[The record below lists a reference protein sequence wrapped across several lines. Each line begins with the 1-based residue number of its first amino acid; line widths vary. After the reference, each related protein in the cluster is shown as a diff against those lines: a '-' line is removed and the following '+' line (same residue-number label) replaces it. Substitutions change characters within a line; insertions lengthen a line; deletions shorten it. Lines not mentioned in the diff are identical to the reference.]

1 MAALQQKM
9 HICSGKGSSRT
20 AACTTVLLYLE
31 QDNGQT
37 RKPIDMKV
45 KEEFEN
51 STEEIRIRKS
61 KEDRQHNDQKIKD
74 KRKNNDLQNT
84 EQ

>member
-1 MAALQQKM
+1 M
-9 HICSGKGSSRT
+9 
-20 AACTTVLLYLE
+20 
-31 QDNGQT
+31 N
-37 RKPIDMKV
+37 V

-51 STEEIRIRKS
+51 STGEIRIRKS

-74 KRKNNDLQNT
+74 KRKNNDLQDT